1 VTLVLLVRHG
11 LTASTGSVL
20 TGRMPGIGLDDRGQG
35 QAAAVGA
42 RLAGVPLDA
51 IISSPLQ
58 RCLETAAAIGAAR
71 SAGLDPATPRSA
83 GLDPATPRSAGLD
96 PATPRSAGLDP
107 ATPPNGHQVAITEDD
122 RFAEVAYGDW
132 TGKPLKRLAKEP
144 LWRVVQAHPS
154 AVRFPGPDGE
164 SLPGVQERAVAAIR
178 DWNTRLGPKAV
189 YLVCSHGD
197 VIKSI
202 IADSLGL
209 HLDMFQRIQVDPCS
223 VSLIRYTPLRPFV
236 LRMNDTGASLGGVAG
251 SRPAERGV
259 AGSRPAERGV
269 AEAEP
274 AGSEP
279 GWPAAEAAGRSGLG
293 EGDAVIGGGA
303 GG

>member
-11 LTASTGSVL
+11 LTAGTGSVL
-20 TGRMPGIGLDDRGQG
+20 TGRTPGIGLDDRGQG

-42 RLAGVPLDA
+42 RLAEVPLDA
-51 IISSPLQ
+51 IVSSPLQ
-58 RCLETAAAIGAAR
+58 RCQETAAAIAAAR
-71 SAGLDPATPRSA
+71 
-83 GLDPATPRSAGLD
+83 
-96 PATPRSAGLDP
+96 
-107 ATPPNGHQVAITEDD
+107 NGNQVAVTQDD

-132 TGKPLKRLAKEP
+132 TGKPIKRLAKEP

-178 DWNTRLGPKAV
+178 DWNARLGPKAV

-223 VSLIRYTPLRPFV
+223 VSVIRYTPLRPFV
-236 LRMNDTGASLGGVAG
+236 LRMNDTGAGLGGLARAG
-251 SRPAERGV
+251 
-259 AGSRPAERGV
+259 
-269 AEAEP
+269 
-274 AGSEP
+274 
-279 GWPAAEAAGRSGLG
+279 PAAGGAGQQGGAAGGRPGVS

>member
-11 LTASTGSVL
+11 LTAGTGSVL
-20 TGRMPGIGLDDRGQG
+20 TGRTPGIGLDDRGRD
-35 QAAAVGA
+35 QAAALAA
-42 RLAGVPLDA
+42 RLAGVALDA
-51 IISSPLQ
+51 IVSSPLQ
-58 RCLETAAAIGAAR
+58 RCRETAGAIAAAR
-71 SAGLDPATPRSA
+71 DG
-83 GLDPATPRSAGLD
+83 
-96 PATPRSAGLDP
+96 
-107 ATPPNGHQVAITEDD
+107 NQVAVTEDA

-132 TGKPLKRLAKEP
+132 TGKPIKRLAKEP

-154 AVRFPGPDGE
+154 AVRFPGQDGE

-178 DWNTRLGPKAV
+178 DWNSRLGPKAA

-202 IADSLGL
+202 LADSLGM

-223 VSLIRYTPLRPFV
+223 VSVIRYTPLRPFV
-236 LRMNDTGASLGGVAG
+236 IRMNDTGASLP
-251 SRPAERGV
+251 RPAAA
-259 AGSRPAERGV
+259 AGAE
-269 AEAEP
+269 
-274 AGSEP
+274 S
-279 GWPAAEAAGRSGLG
+279 AAGRPGTANGQTAGHSGVS